1 MIKDG
6 YEGFLSLEP
15 HLFNFEGFDALEKDR
30 KSIRKEKHGKLGG
43 FEAFSLALQSLLKVL
58 ETI

>member
-30 KSIRKEKHGKLGG
+30 KIIRKENHGKLGG
-43 FEAFSLALQSLLKVL
+43 FEAFLLALQSLLKVL